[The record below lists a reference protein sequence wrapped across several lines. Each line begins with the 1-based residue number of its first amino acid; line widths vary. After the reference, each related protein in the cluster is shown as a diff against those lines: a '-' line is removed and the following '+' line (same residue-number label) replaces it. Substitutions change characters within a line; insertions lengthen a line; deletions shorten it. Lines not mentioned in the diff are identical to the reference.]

1 MLPKRRISSR
11 DFVNDIRTGMSD
23 TELMQKYQL
32 SSRGLQS
39 IFAKLLEAKAVDPS
53 EIYERSSFGDSTVD
67 VEIIHQSLLGYA
79 AMTASIYETRNPSVM
94 GSIRDLTEKRLEVR
108 GIEAG
113 FGETKTFIILTD
125 KATKMEPILIKA
137 KCRWCKKEESTGQY
151 LAGFEITHIAEEEQ
165 RELRKLLRALKLP
178 PSD

>member
-39 IFAKLLEAKAVDPS
+39 IFAKLLEAKALDPS

-79 AMTASIYETRNPSVM
+79 AMTASIYETRNPTVM
-94 GSIRDLTEKRLEVR
+94 GTIHDLTEKRLEVR

-125 KATKMEPILIKA
+125 KAAKMEPIMIKA
-137 KCRWCKKEESTGQY
+137 KCRWCKKEESTGDY
-151 LAGFEITHIAEEEQ
+151 LAGFEITHLSEEDQ
-165 RELRKLLRALKLP
+165 REFRKLLRAIKMP
-178 PSD
+178 QAD